1 MKVWCSSGDWSH
13 WRWFPYSPDPVLL
26 SEGDPLSVRIGT
38 ARATAVD
45 HGGFDHAI
53 FGVVNA
59 IVFLTVCH
67 LLSLNQTRTGW
78 MESNGWMEKRWK
90 NLDDRKPFRSI
101 LDVRFFWCQIP
112 CFSGDFWVPKIV
124 AFKVPETWDG
134 PRFQPAP
141 EVGAGYRRFITPSA
155 MSICIYKF
163 VCMYYYICIFWL

>member
-45 HGGFDHAI
+45 HGGFGHAI

-59 IVFLTVCH
+59 IVFLTMCH
-67 LLSLNQTRTGW
+67 LLSLNQTRIGW
-78 MESNGWMEKRWK
+78 MDEWKKRWK

-101 LDVRFFWCQIP
+101 LHVRFLGVKSP
-112 CFSGDFWVPKIV
+112 
-124 AFKVPETWDG
+124 AFRVKMV
-134 PRFQPAP
+134 PRFSLERGARDVGWTSFPACS
-141 EVGAGYRRFITPSA
+141 GGGRRLQKVYNPISHVYVYIN
-155 MSICIYKF
+155 MYKYA
-163 VCMYYYICIFWL
+163 CMYYYIYMFLL